1 MGKIS
6 PVKVISAVI
15 LAIVIVALTAI
26 AVLYEVEIG
35 QGGLSTEKMKN
46 NISKVDKICKEIS
59 YSRPDN
65 SYEGEDKQMDSFV
78 IERGKNTN
86 TDETENG
93 NTDVSD
99 TEYLCSY
106 SADRL
111 LTEADINELKNTQYE
126 DLPEGKDIIQMVINE
141 MYARHGY
148 EFNNEEIQA
157 YFNGKKWY
165 QNIEERN
172 DSMDD
177 IYNNMSD
184 IERKNVDFISEYKEG

>member
-111 LTEADINELKNTQYE
+111 LTEADINELKNTQY
-126 DLPEGKDIIQMVINE
+126 
-141 MYARHGY
+141 
-148 EFNNEEIQA
+148 
-157 YFNGKKWY
+157 
-165 QNIEERN
+165 
-172 DSMDD
+172 
-177 IYNNMSD
+177 
-184 IERKNVDFISEYKEG
+184 